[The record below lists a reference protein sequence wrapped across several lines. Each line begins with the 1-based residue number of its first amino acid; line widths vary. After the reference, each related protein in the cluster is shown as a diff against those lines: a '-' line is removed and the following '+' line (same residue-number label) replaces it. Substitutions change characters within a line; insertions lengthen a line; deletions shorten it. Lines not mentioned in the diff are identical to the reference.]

1 MVLKT
6 SEISN
11 VAFSIFGLD
20 IYWYAILIVAAI
32 ILGILWCKKND
43 GRFGI
48 KYNRFMLIP
57 STNLLYMCEGI
68 LLHI

>member
-20 IYWYAILIVAAI
+20 IYWYAILIVVAI
-32 ILGILWCKKND
+32 ILGILWCKKMMAD
-43 GRFGI
+43 
-48 KYNRFMLIP
+48 L
-57 STNLLYMCEGI
+57 E
-68 LLHI
+68 

>member
-43 GRFGI
+43 GRYYGSIAGKCYCIRKCKFE
-48 KYNRFMLIP
+48 YNV
-57 STNLLYMCEGI
+57 
-68 LLHI
+68 